1 MALILAPHT
10 SLLYDRLL
18 RPVLGRYSLI
28 LWKTGRSGTQP
39 VLLIVT
45 LLIAQALATAYG
57 LPWLQQTS
65 QPTDRCRIV
74 GLHARYFFEKCHF
87 LASTTPVDIKPNRSP
102 AHGRH
107 ASVCK
112 ISPPYDA
119 TFRRR

>member
-74 GLHARYFFEKCHF
+74 GLHARIF
-87 LASTTPVDIKPNRSP
+87 LKNVIFWHQRPL
-102 AHGRH
+102 
-107 ASVCK
+107 
-112 ISPPYDA
+112 
-119 TFRRR
+119 